1 MAGTALGGPGIS
13 HPSRC
18 RSSNR
23 VDSGRRQ
30 RTRQVVK
37 TTMRRKL
44 LVMCML
50 ATFGGASAWW
60 AGQVSQTE
68 TGAVV
73 DAAIEEKCQHKVSND
88 QAQLADAEPADFPA
102 QDISVS
108 FAETGAEARANVPP
122 LPVNR
127 RSASQQCKSELDL
140 LRNMLAQLTGEHEKM
155 AHAFAEQTRELNA
168 LRARLGTPHR
178 IDEILARRHPAD
190 NVLVMFPPVIERLLH
205 RQQEGTT
212 DASVYM
218 RVPFSQIKGG
228 ECMAGVLYIAHVE
241 LVNSATEEAAPA
253 LTHAFTTQDLDDG
266 GALALPLL
274 ARSAGTYQATIS
286 ISDGFAGL
294 SEQEALLVRRTSLVE
309 VPSVSP
315 STARDAVALK
325 AALAAASPS
334 GHIPPSL
341 SVPGAES
348 KTVGNAGATLGE
360 TESPAASGPPIP
372 QRGFRPVDG
381 RAAPD
386 GGVMGSH
393 ETGDGGLARELREVN
408 GAKDDQEAQ
417 TIWVYQALEDREVG
431 SFLQG
436 DVPGLDGEHLFHSEA
451 SEASAADRRY
461 IVIELGSND
470 GKWIKEYLERHALDG
485 IHFWPVIVEAQPVH
499 AYRARLER
507 T

>member
-1 MAGTALGGPGIS
+1 MER
-13 HPSRC
+13 H
-18 RSSNR
+18 
-23 VDSGRRQ
+23 
-30 RTRQVVK
+30 VVK

-44 LVMCML
+44 LAMCML
-50 ATFGGASAWW
+50 AIFGGASAWW

-73 DAAIEEKCQHKVSND
+73 DAAAEEKRQHKASYD
-88 QAQLADAEPADFPA
+88 QAPLADAKPADFRVEDVSP
-102 QDISVS
+102 S

-127 RSASQQCKSELDL
+127 RSASHQCKSELDL
-140 LRNMLAQLTGEHEKM
+140 LRNMLAQLTGEHEKL
-155 AHAFAEQTRELNA
+155 AHAFAEQTRELKA
-168 LRARLGTPHR
+168 LRARLGAPDR
-178 IDEILARRHPAD
+178 IDQTLARRHPAD

-212 DASVYM
+212 DASVYI

-228 ECMAGVLYIAHVE
+228 ECIAGVLYIAHVE
-241 LVNSATEEAAPA
+241 LVNSATEEAEPA

-294 SEQEALLVRRTSLVE
+294 SEQEALLVRRTALVE

-315 STARDAVALK
+315 SSARDALALK
-325 AALAAASPS
+325 AALASASPS
-334 GHIPPSL
+334 GDIPPSF

-348 KTVGNAGATLGE
+348 KTVGDAGANPGE
-360 TESPAASGPPIP
+360 TESPAASGPPLSES
-372 QRGFRPVDG
+372 RGFNPVDG
-381 RAAPD
+381 RAASD
-386 GGVMGSH
+386 GGVMGRH
-393 ETGDGGLARELREVN
+393 KTGDGGLAQELRDVN
-408 GAKDDQEAQ
+408 GAKDDQEGQ

-499 AYRARLER
+499 A
-507 T
+507 

>member
-1 MAGTALGGPGIS
+1 
-13 HPSRC
+13 
-18 RSSNR
+18 
-23 VDSGRRQ
+23 
-30 RTRQVVK
+30 
-37 TTMRRKL
+37 MRRKL

-140 LRNMLAQLTGEHEKM
+140 LRNMLAQLTGEHKKM

-178 IDEILARRHPAD
+178 MDEILARRHPAD

-348 KTVGNAGATLGE
+348 KTVGDAGA
-360 TESPAASGPPIP
+360 
-372 QRGFRPVDG
+372 
-381 RAAPD
+381 D

-499 AYRARLER
+499 A
-507 T
+507 